1 MGRLGGWERDEMQKD
16 ERSPQDEM
24 QTAFWA
30 PNRQPARQAG
40 VQGPE
45 PLDPR
50 VSGGGGGGRL
60 PPLQLRLLP
69 QRPAQHGPQ
78 GLPQT
83 PALPPAHQEVD
94 DRVSAAV
101 HRRGEAGK

>member
-1 MGRLGGWERDEMQKD
+1 MRPPHDEIQK
-16 ERSPQDEM
+16 
-24 QTAFWA
+24 AFWA
-30 PNRQPARQAG
+30 PNCQQARQAG

-45 PLDPR
+45 PSEPR
-50 VSGGGGGGRL
+50 VGGGGGGGRL

-94 DRVSAAV
+94 DRVSAAA
-101 HRRGEAGK
+101 HGREEAGK